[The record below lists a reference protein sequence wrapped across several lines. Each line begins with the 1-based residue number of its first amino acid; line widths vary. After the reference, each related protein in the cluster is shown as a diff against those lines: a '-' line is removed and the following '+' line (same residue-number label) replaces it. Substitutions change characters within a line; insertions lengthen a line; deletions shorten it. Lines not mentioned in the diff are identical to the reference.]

1 MGCGEAPNM
10 ALTLRVTLG
19 SCKGCVRERVW
30 CKINKREEA
39 RKRMTIDSDDL
50 KALADELELTPEEV
64 EKYIHQI
71 KKHKEYSKA
80 YNARPE
86 VQEKRKVYYAER
98 AELMKKFRKL
108 IREDP
113 TLLEKAEGAE

>member
-1 MGCGEAPNM
+1 
-10 ALTLRVTLG
+10 
-19 SCKGCVRERVW
+19 
-30 CKINKREEA
+30 
-39 RKRMTIDSDDL
+39 MTIDSDDL